1 MVAGAVLTGRCQA
14 TLQNRNQQMKQPDLT
29 SLQIYPL
36 GDAAVVLQFGDTID
50 TDTHASVRSFAS
62 YLEQH
67 PFPGLIEFVPA
78 FTTVTV
84 YYNPWILAETDK
96 YDPYERMRIL
106 LLEMLRHLKKEK
118 QFYTSRQV
126 TIPVCYGGGFGP
138 DLDLVASHNQLTPD
152 EVVAIHTS
160 GSYQVYMIG
169 FAPGFP
175 YLGGMDEQIAA
186 PRKDKPRAVIPAG
199 SVGVAGKQ
207 TGIYPIETPGGWQL
221 IGRTPLALFNPAH
234 KHPSLLQAGDT
245 VKFVAITPEEFEQRK
260 EQHEH

>member
-1 MVAGAVLTGRCQA
+1 
-14 TLQNRNQQMKQPDLT
+14 MKQQDLT
-29 SLQIYPL
+29 SLQMYPL

-50 TDTHASVRSFAS
+50 ADTHTKVRSFAA

-84 YYNPWILAETDK
+84 YYNPWVLAEKDTLN
-96 YDPYERMRIL
+96 PYERMQVL
-106 LLEMLRHLKKEK
+106 LLDMLRHLKKDSPT
-118 QFYTSRQV
+118 YTSREV
-126 TIPVCYGGGFGP
+126 LIPVCYGGDFGP
-138 DLDLVASHNQLTPD
+138 DLEFVASHNQLTPE
-152 EVVAIHTS
+152 EVIAIHTS

-175 YLGGMDEQIAA
+175 YLGGLDEHIAA
-186 PRKDKPRAVIPAG
+186 PRKETPRAVIPAG
-199 SVGVAGKQ
+199 SVGIAGKQ

-221 IGRTPLALFNPAH
+221 IGRTPLALFNPDR

-245 VKFVAITPEEFEQRK
+245 VKFVAITPDDFAQRK
-260 EQHEH
+260 EHNEH